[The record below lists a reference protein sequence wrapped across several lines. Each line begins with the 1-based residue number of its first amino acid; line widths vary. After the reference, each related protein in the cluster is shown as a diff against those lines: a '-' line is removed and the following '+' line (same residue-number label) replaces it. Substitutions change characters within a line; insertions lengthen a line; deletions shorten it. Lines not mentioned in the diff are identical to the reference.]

1 MLIMVTLYKFE
12 RYLMEGTLVS
22 KDQYLP
28 PFRVSN
34 PVLIHFKRPI
44 DTIFPFSLLKV

>member
-22 KDQYLP
+22 KDQYL
-28 PFRVSN
+28 SA
-34 PVLIHFKRPI
+34 
-44 DTIFPFSLLKV
+44 FSRF